1 MRKKTRSGAADPQ
14 PTSNTAMTKTILTI
28 TATIGILALSSC
40 IGLAVKGA
48 DAGSE
53 RMEESDNT
61 AISETGEVIQKGVK
75 PISDATDAAVDA
87 VKDAVD

>member
-1 MRKKTRSGAADPQ
+1 MKKTIITIAA
-14 PTSNTAMTKTILTI
+14 LT
-28 TATIGILALSSC
+28 GILALSSC

-53 RMEESDNT
+53 RMAESDN
-61 AISETGEVIQKGVK
+61 SVVSGTGETIQKGVK